1 VNQLL
6 NQFFAAIIGALATF
20 IVTTTPVAIT
30 ASASTVT
37 TATGAAATSAARR
50 TSTRRFAFWCCY
62 GRFDHNF
69 GFISHY

>member
-6 NQFFAAIIGALATF
+6 NQFFAAIISALATL
-20 IVTTTPVAIT
+20 IVTTATIAIT

-37 TATGAAATSAARR
+37 TATGAAATSATRS
-50 TSTRRFAFWCCY
+50 TSTRRFTFWCCY